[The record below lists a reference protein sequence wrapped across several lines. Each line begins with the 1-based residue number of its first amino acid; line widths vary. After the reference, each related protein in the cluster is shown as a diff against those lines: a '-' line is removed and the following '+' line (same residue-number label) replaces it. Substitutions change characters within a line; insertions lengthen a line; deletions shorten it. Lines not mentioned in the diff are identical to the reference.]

1 MYETTLRSYN
11 HQNYFYSIFLIFNL
25 VNVIYVRIDLLEYIY
40 IYIYIYIYMYIYIYI
55 YNKYTTTSRTL
66 HQIFDFVE

>member
-40 IYIYIYIYMYIYIYI
+40 IYLYIYIYI
-55 YNKYTTTSRTL
+55 Y
-66 HQIFDFVE
+66 IFIYICICIYKFIYIYIYIYI